1 MRKAFLFCVVLVMV
15 MGISFSVTAAPGGFI
30 SSPSG
35 NKTPEIL
42 EFTMDGED
50 CSAQLKITPFSQKET
65 LPEVDGKNLEDA
77 YNDIISAPNITVL
90 TPELKDLADDLGLP
104 GQNLAVSDLFD
115 ISLDDCTHTENGH
128 SNFSIKL
135 NAETLENFVGL
146 MYKHDGE
153 WKVVGDAK
161 VTGDDKDTLTFST
174 DEISPFAII
183 VNSNGTHIDV
193 PQPPTGDINL
203 VPYIVLMAVSAVA
216 LVLVGMRLKKE
227 SD

>member
-15 MGISFSVTAAPGGFI
+15 MGISFSATAAPGGFI
-30 SSPSG
+30 SSPTG
-35 NKTPEIL
+35 NEEPEIL

-50 CSAQLKITPFSQKET
+50 CSAQLEITPFSQKET
-65 LPEVDGKNLEDA
+65 LPKVDGDAIVDA
-77 YNDIISAPNITVL
+77 YNDIINSPNITVL
-90 TPELKDLADDLGLP
+90 DPELKDLADELGIP

-115 ISLDDCTHTENGH
+115 ISLDGCDHTEGH
-128 SNFSIKL
+128 GNFSIKL

-161 VTGDDKDTLTFST
+161 VTGDDKDTLTFTT

-183 VNSNGTHIDV
+183 VNSNGTHIEIE
-193 PQPPTGDINL
+193 QPPTGDINL

-216 LVLVGMRLKKE
+216 LLLVGLRMKKE
-227 SD
+227 SK

>member
-15 MGISFSVTAAPGGFI
+15 MGISFSATAAPGGFI

-35 NKTPEIL
+35 NKAPVIL

-50 CSAQLKITPFSQKET
+50 CSAQLKITPFSQRET
-65 LPEVDGKNLEDA
+65 LPEVDGEALEDA
-77 YNDIISAPNITVL
+77 YDDIVGAPDITVL
-90 TPELKDLADDLGLP
+90 EPDLKNIADDLGIP
-104 GQNLAVSDLFD
+104 GKNLAVSDLFD

-128 SNFSIKL
+128 SNFSIKMS
-135 NAETLENFVGL
+135 AETLENFVGL

-153 WKVVGDAK
+153 WKVVSGAK
-161 VTGDDKDTLTFST
+161 VTGEDKDTLTFIS
-174 DEISPFAII
+174 DEISPFAIV

-216 LVLVGMRLKKE
+216 LILVGMRLKKE